1 MQERFNH
8 LCFWYD
14 GSVSGLKQK
23 MKMVKKLDQQAI
35 TERYYQMR
43 NLYLNNYSVKKIA
56 NQYLKSVS
64 DLI

>member
-1 MQERFNH
+1 M
-8 LCFWYD
+8 D
-14 GSVSGLKQK
+14 P
-23 MKMVKKLDQQAI
+23 QAI